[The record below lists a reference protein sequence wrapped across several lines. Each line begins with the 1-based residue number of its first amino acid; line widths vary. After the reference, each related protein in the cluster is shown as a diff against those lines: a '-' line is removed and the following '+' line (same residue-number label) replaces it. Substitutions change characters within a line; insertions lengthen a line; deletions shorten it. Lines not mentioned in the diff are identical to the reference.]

1 MKICL
6 CMYVCVSVRICIYV
20 CIRWFEIDDNF
31 LALIKVRYHHY
42 NHDHQEKIK
51 TAAK

>member
-1 MKICL
+1 MWVAVD
-6 CMYVCVSVRICIYV
+6 VCVSTVNIV
-20 CIRWFEIDDNF
+20 WMSVDSKFETDNF

-42 NHDHQEKIK
+42 NHDHQETIK